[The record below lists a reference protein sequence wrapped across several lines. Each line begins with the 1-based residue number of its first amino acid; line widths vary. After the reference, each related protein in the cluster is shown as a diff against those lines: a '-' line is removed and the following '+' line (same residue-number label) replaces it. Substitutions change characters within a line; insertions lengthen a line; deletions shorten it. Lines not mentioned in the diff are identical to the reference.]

1 MDRDEA
7 LKFHYPSACE
17 RAALVSKTCV
27 RREDVASFA
36 THCSGI
42 HFDTTSS
49 TFCVCVKGNVVLRF
63 RYEPDSFP
71 AKLVRLNS
79 KSHLEMR
86 GSTGIQTALWCR
98 QDTNSSKSFFS
109 ASKKSSLTGMMNNIF
124 ARNKQ
129 EFKSNTS
136 NSSGSNSAVLFSVGH
151 TDGSLRYGEGS
162 FVCHDQLSWTGSH
175 CTAVAVGELGE
186 MLVTGTSSGILH
198 VWNLSDK
205 NHEIVRSQTHCFVPR
220 CDEKITLLD
229 VSDDLGLIV
238 AGTEMGNVRLYRAR
252 PRPFIWIRD
261 IVNETSRRHVRSVRF
276 VNMLGQ
282 LLVLLDNELRLVDL
296 THGKTLA
303 VTSSLGRDVCPD
315 LLISSDARFVVVS
328 SDQTIRVLWLHSLE
342 EQRRLESALPSPA
355 TRIACSSDQRCI
367 FVHLKNGHVYA
378 YSIHLGIGGEV
389 PY

>member
-1 MDRDEA
+1 
-7 LKFHYPSACE
+7 
-17 RAALVSKTCV
+17 
-27 RREDVASFA
+27 
-36 THCSGI
+36 
-42 HFDTTSS
+42 
-49 TFCVCVKGNVVLRF
+49 
-63 RYEPDSFP
+63 
-71 AKLVRLNS
+71 
-79 KSHLEMR
+79 
-86 GSTGIQTALWCR
+86 
-98 QDTNSSKSFFS
+98 
-109 ASKKSSLTGMMNNIF
+109 
-124 ARNKQ
+124 
-129 EFKSNTS
+129 
-136 NSSGSNSAVLFSVGH
+136 
-151 TDGSLRYGEGS
+151 
-162 FVCHDQLSWTGSH
+162 
-175 CTAVAVGELGE
+175 

-198 VWNLSDK
+198 VWNLCDK
-205 NHEIVRSQTHCFVPR
+205 NHEIVRSQTHRFVPR

-252 PRPFIWIRD
+252 PRPFICIRH
-261 IVNETSRRHVRSVRF
+261 IVKETSRRHVRSVIIMFERLFFSFTYSEYSLVSLITSLIRVTRNITTKIFHLQHSEHQQVRSVRF

-328 SDQTIRVLWLHSLE
+328 SDHSIRVLWLHSLE

-355 TRIACSSDQRCI
+355 TRMACSSDQRCI

-389 PY
+389 PYSRIDQKQEEIKSDEVSGDDLLSDIFMDHDDDVVKSTSADEENNGVGDLDGLFGDGTTFSSSSSSSSTSTTTKAPLQKSSDNVGSNNSSINDSDFLRDLFSGY